1 MEMKKIRILLVEDN
15 AVDALRLKKD
25 LAKAKQT
32 NFTISHVETLAEA
45 KDRLHEEEFNI
56 VVLDLGLP
64 DSKGIETLLQLKNLI
79 SDVPIIIL
87 SGLNDEAL
95 AIEAVR
101 KGAQDYLLKDRCDDY
116 LLSRSINF
124 AIERKQVEK
133 ALRETQQRFELA
145 LTGADLGW
153 WDWNVQT
160 DEAFVNERGAAILEY
175 SVSELEPNLRL
186 WKDLIH
192 PDDASSN
199 LEMLQEHLQGHTKIF
214 ETEHRLR
221 TKAGE
226 WKWIL
231 ARGRVV
237 EQDPSGKPL
246 RMAGTFLDTTDRKM
260 AEQALLE
267 SEKRFRAI
275 FEGVEH
281 PIFLK
286 DRSRRYV
293 QVNLAFEKLAG
304 VLASEI
310 IGKKYE
316 DLFGE
321 ENADYIKSMELRVL
335 EGETIEDEHRN
346 TIRGVPMTI
355 LATRTPLRDHSGQI
369 VGILAILHDIT
380 DRKKFENPP
389 VAVTEDYPSAAM
401 RLTLGNAR
409 IAAKRGSTIIL
420 TGESGSGKDHLAKYI
435 HDHSDRANGPYFAIN
450 CAAIVPELAESEL
463 FGHEKGS
470 FTGAIAKKRG
480 MLELAEGGTLLLN
493 EIGELSLP
501 LQAKLLTFLDTRKF
515 TRVGGER
522 IISVSA
528 RLIAATNADLEKA
541 VEEGAFRK
549 DLFYRIN
556 VLSIHVPSLRE
567 RLDDLPML
575 VQEILAKIGDD
586 MQLHK
591 VPLVDPAVI
600 SALSRYDWPGNVR
613 ELCNVLERAVILSGG
628 KAIDPTDLGLEA
640 YKKQSPAFPSEP
652 GSLSCT
658 PLHEL
663 INSLTRTMCVDALR
677 STGGNRRAAAL
688 KLGISRDT
696 LYRYIQN
703 LGIEKDDCV

>member
-1 MEMKKIRILLVEDN
+1 MKKIRILLVEDN

-25 LAKAKQT
+25 LAKANQT

-45 KDRLHEEEFNI
+45 TDRLQKEEFNI
-56 VVLDLGLP
+56 VVLDLALP
-64 DSKGIETLLQLKNLI
+64 DSRGIETLLAVKNLI
-79 SDVPIIIL
+79 SDVPVMIL
-87 SGLNDEAL
+87 SGLDDEAL
-95 AIEAVR
+95 AIEAVQ
-101 KGAQDYLLKDRCDDY
+101 KGAQDYLLKGKWDGSV
-116 LLSRSINF
+116 LARSISL
-124 AIERKQVEK
+124 AIARKRVEK

-153 WDWNVQT
+153 WDWNIQT
-160 DEAFVNERGAAILEY
+160 DEAFVNERGAAILGY
-175 SVSELEPNLRL
+175 TVTELEPNLPL
-186 WKDLIH
+186 WKNLMY
-192 PDDASSN
+192 PDDAALN
-199 LEMLQEHLQGHTKIF
+199 LQMLQEHLQGRTQMF

-237 EQDPSGKPL
+237 ERDSSGNPL

-260 AEQALLE
+260 AEQALIQ
-267 SEKRFRAI
+267 SEERFRAI
-275 FEGVEH
+275 FEGVED

-286 DRSRRYV
+286 DRSRRYI
-293 QVNLAFEKLAG
+293 QVNLAFERLAG
-304 VLASEI
+304 VPASEI
-310 IGKKYE
+310 IGKKYK
-316 DLFGE
+316 DLFGAE
-321 ENADYIKSMELRVL
+321 TADYIKSMELRVL

-346 TIRGVPMTI
+346 TIRGVPMI
-355 LATRTPLRDHSGQI
+355 LLATRTPLRDHSGQI
-369 VGILAILHDIT
+369 IGILTILHDIT

-389 VAVTEDYPSAAM
+389 VAAAEDYPSAAM

-435 HDHSDRANGPYFAIN
+435 HEHSDRANGPYFSIN
-450 CAAIVPELAESEL
+450 CAAIASELAESEL

-501 LQAKLLTFLDTRKF
+501 LQAKLLTFLDTKKF
-515 TRVGGER
+515 TRVGGEK

-528 RLIAATNADLEKA
+528 RLIAATNTDLEKA

-556 VLSIHVPSLRE
+556 VLSIHVPPLRE
-567 RLDDLPML
+567 RKDDLPIL
-575 VQEILAKIGDD
+575 VHEILAKIADD

-591 VPLVDPAVI
+591 IPLVDPAVV
-600 SALSRYDWPGNVR
+600 SALRRYDWPGNVR
-613 ELCNVLERAVILSGG
+613 ELRNLLERAVILSGG
-628 KAIDPTDLGLEA
+628 KVIDPAHLGLEA

-652 GSLSCT
+652 GSLSGT
-658 PLHEL
+658 LQES

-677 STGGNRRAAAL
+677 STGGNRRSAAL
-688 KLGISRDT
+688 RLGISRDT

-703 LGIEKDDCV
+703 LGIKKEDYM